1 MTTTINNNS
10 PTRSWA
16 DEVEEGTSLT
26 TDEIIAAD
34 SLLLMSNG
42 NNNIPNTKFM
52 HTMHPSIPLENDKF
66 NDLGKNISAHERRQK
81 LEPWVHVVKKS
92 KN

>member
-1 MTTTINNNS
+1 MTTTIYNNS

-16 DEVEEGTSLT
+16 DEVEDGTSLT

-34 SLLLMSNG
+34 SLLLMSNV
-42 NNNIPNTKFM
+42 NNNIPNTKF
-52 HTMHPSIPLENDKF
+52 MHPSIPLENDKF